1 MENVELQSAAESALS
16 ESYQPFTL
24 IFVLGRLFLPK
35 EGKIFVGTNIE
46 NASFGLSMCAERVAI
61 FKAVSEGYKSFTDLA
76 VISSAGKPAFPC
88 GACRQVLAEFNKD
101 IKIHLSDNYTKTLS
115 DLLPDSF
122 NSSQTKYEKRLNVFL
137 EDQSKGFGCEGH
149 CSIKILI
156 IISVLRV
163 RITFDLYPYLIHLG

>member
-16 ESYQPFTL
+16 ESYSPYSHFRVGAA
-24 IFVLGRLFLPK
+24 VLTK

-61 FKAVSEGYKSFTDLA
+61 FKAVSEGYKSFTNLA

-122 NSSQTKYEKRLNVFL
+122 NSSQLNTKN
-137 EDQSKGFGCEGH
+137 D
-149 CSIKILI
+149 
-156 IISVLRV
+156 
-163 RITFDLYPYLIHLG
+163 